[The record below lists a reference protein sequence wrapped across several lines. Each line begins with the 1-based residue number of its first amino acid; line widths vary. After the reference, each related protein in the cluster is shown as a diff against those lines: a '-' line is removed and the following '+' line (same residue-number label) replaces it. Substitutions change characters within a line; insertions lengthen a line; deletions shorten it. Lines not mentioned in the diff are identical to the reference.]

1 MIVLKKL
8 AEACSY
14 SEISVSTGT
23 AIYS

>member
-14 SEISVSTGT
+14 SEISVSTDT